1 MTNFISHIII
11 TIFLIAST
19 SLSVNAND
27 ANSILANAS
36 NNLVKS
42 KSISANFSIINNG
55 SPEQGSIT
63 IAGDKFTITTDELS
77 TWFDG
82 KTQWTYS
89 SSINEVNISEPT
101 PEELQIINPFAIIRN
116 FKTEFNAKLLSNTN
130 GVYKI
135 ILTPKNKN
143 TSMKN
148 IELSLN
154 SSSFFPTLVVINATN
169 NIKTTIKV
177 KSIKT
182 GGTLPISTF
191 TFNANNY
198 PNIEII
204 DLR

>member
-11 TIFLIAST
+11 TLLMISASF
-19 SLSVNAND
+19 SVNAND

-36 NNLVKS
+36 NKLVNS
-42 KSISANFSIINNG
+42 KSISATFSLINNG
-55 SPEQGSIT
+55 KAEQGSIT

-101 PEELQIINPFAIIRN
+101 PEELQFINPFAIIKN

-130 GVYKI
+130 GVHKV

-143 TSMKN
+143 ASIKN

-154 SSSFFPTLVVINATN
+154 SSNSFPTLVVINATN

-182 GGTLPISTF
+182 GDSLPISTF
-191 TFNANNY
+191 TFNTKNY

>member
-101 PEELQIINPFAIIRN
+101 PEELQFINPFAIIRN

>member
-1 MTNFISHIII
+1 MRNFISHIII
-11 TIFLIAST
+11 TLILIITA
-19 SLSVNAND
+19 SLSANAND
-27 ANSILANAS
+27 TNSILANAS
-36 NNLVKS
+36 NKLVNN
-42 KSISANFSIINNG
+42 KSISATFSLINNG
-55 SPEQGSIT
+55 KPEQGAIT

-89 SSINEVNISEPT
+89 PSINEVNISEPT
-101 PEELQIINPFAIIRN
+101 PDELQLINPFAIIKN

-130 GVYKI
+130 GVCKI
-135 ILTPKNKN
+135 LLTPKNKN
-143 TSMKN
+143 ASIKN

-182 GGTLPISTF
+182 GDTLPASTF
-191 TFNANNY
+191 TFYAKNY

>member
-55 SPEQGSIT
+55 SPGQGSIT

-101 PEELQIINPFAIIRN
+101 PEELQFINPFAIIRN